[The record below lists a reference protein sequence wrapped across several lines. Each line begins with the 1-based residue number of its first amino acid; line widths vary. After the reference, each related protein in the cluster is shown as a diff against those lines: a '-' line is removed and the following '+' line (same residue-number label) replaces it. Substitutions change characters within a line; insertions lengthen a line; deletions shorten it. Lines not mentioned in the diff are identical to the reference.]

1 MIYKNFT
8 NLMVNNNNYY
18 KLNTTIYLKYLTVSL
33 FQHKFYSCCEKI
45 FLQNHESLGGK
56 AKSNYG

>member
-18 KLNTTIYLKYLTVSL
+18 KLNTTIYLKYSFFVS
-33 FQHKFYSCCEKI
+33 
-45 FLQNHESLGGK
+45 
-56 AKSNYG
+56 A